1 MILLDGKQTS
11 SDIKDEITSEV
22 LQLKKEGK
30 KNSSFSCNNSRK

>member
-30 KNSSFSCNNSRK
+30 KKFLI